1 MSKLS
6 VKVTF
11 FEKVQN
17 ERGVYVFKQG
27 LQVWHSVIPLTN
39 MGVFIAVDE
48 NVTDGD
54 VAVTGDT
61 IWYVFSAEQISM
73 G

>member
-39 MGVFIAVDE
+39 MGVFIAVDK
-48 NVTDGD
+48 TDD
-54 VAVTGDT
+54 DIAVTGDT
-61 IWYVFSAEQISM
+61 IWSVFSAE
-73 G
+73 